1 MRHLNAL
8 IIIILFS
15 LVGVAAPAS
24 AGPFENGFAAY
35 KRGDFG
41 TALRFWLPLAERG
54 DAGAQNNV
62 GYMYSRGEGVPRN
75 FELAASWFQK
85 SANQG
90 HADGLHN
97 LGLRYANGEGVPLND
112 AMAMTLFLKAAKQGH
127 AGAEAEIGIRYAQGR
142 GVARDDVTAVSW
154 FRKAASQGYGVAQNN
169 LGFMYVS
176 GRGVP
181 KDFAIAVDWFRK
193 AAAQGSAEA
202 QNSLGQRYENGEG
215 VPRDQAI
222 AVSWFRKAADQGHA
236 DAQNNLGR
244 KYASGEGIARN
255 DEQAAAWVRKAADQ
269 GYDAAQYNLGL
280 LYASGTGVQQD
291 YVAAVSWFTKAAEQR
306 FTLAQWELGKA
317 YYHGQGVSQD
327 YVTARMWLMLAA
339 AGGNKDAADSLKGI
353 DAKMTAKQIAEAQKR
368 AAERQ
373 PEIASALPAPSQQ
386 QPQPP
391 QVASAPAPAPQSKAP
406 DAKAT
411 SGTAFFVSKDG
422 RVLTNAHV
430 VEACRAVDV
439 IVDGRRSSGAVV
451 GRDEENDLA
460 LIATDLHPAKLAH
473 WRLHVRRGEDVIVY
487 GFPLADVLASTGNVA
502 TGNVTALA
510 GIANDSRHLQ
520 ISAPVQPGN
529 SGGPLFD
536 RNGNVIGI
544 VVSKLNALKVA
555 ELIGDIPQ
563 NINFAIKA
571 SAAAAFLEAHRVE
584 YDDEKSTDALST
596 PDIADLAS
604 TFTLQV
610 ICRQ

>member
-1 MRHLNAL
+1 
-8 IIIILFS
+8 
-15 LVGVAAPAS
+15 VGHFKAAIFVVVLLLLGSVVPAS
-24 AGPFENGFAAY
+24 AGQFENGFAAY

-41 TALRFWLPLAERG
+41 TALRIWLPLAERG

-62 GYMYSRGEGVPRN
+62 GYMYSRGDGVPRN
-75 FELAASWFQK
+75 FEIAASWFQK

-97 LGLRYANGEGVPLND
+97 LGLRYANGEGVPRDD
-112 AMAMTLFLKAAKQGH
+112 AMAATLFLKAAKQGH
-127 AGAEAEIGIRYAQGR
+127 AGAETEIGIRYAQGKS
-142 GVARDDVTAVSW
+142 VAQDDATAVSW
-154 FRKAASQGYGVAQNN
+154 FRKAANQGYGVAQNN
-169 LGFMYVS
+169 LGFMYAS

-181 KDFAIAVDWFRK
+181 KNFTVAVDWFRK

-202 QNSLGQRYENGEG
+202 QDSLGDRYENGEG

-236 DAQNNLGR
+236 RAQNSLGR
-244 KYASGEGIARN
+244 KYASGEGVARN
-255 DEQAAAWVRKAADQ
+255 DELAAAWVRKSAEQ
-269 GYDAAQYNLGL
+269 GFDAAQYNLGL
-280 LYASGTGVQQD
+280 LYAQGTGVRQDYVAAASWFAKAAEQRFVLAEWELGRAYFNGQGVQQD
-291 YVAAVSWFTKAAEQR
+291 YVV
-306 FTLAQWELGKA
+306 
-317 YYHGQGVSQD
+317 
-327 YVTARMWLMLAA
+327 ARMWLTLAA
-339 AGGNKDAADSLKGI
+339 AGGNKDAADSLKVI
-353 DAKMTAKQIAEAQKR
+353 DTKMTAKQIAEAQKR

-373 PEIASALPAPSQQ
+373 PEIASTLPAPSQQ
-386 QPQPP
+386 QQQPP
-391 QVASAPAPAPQSKAP
+391 QVAAAPAPESKAQE
-406 DAKAT
+406 AKVT

-430 VEACRAVDV
+430 VEACREVEV
-439 IVDGRRSSGAVV
+439 IVDGRRSSGTVV
-451 GRDEENDLA
+451 GKDDGNDLA
-460 LIATDLHPAKLAH
+460 LIATDLHPVKVAH
-473 WRLHVRRGEDVIVY
+473 WRLHVRRGEDVVVY

-610 ICRQ
+610 VCRQ